1 MYFLCIRKMSTLL
14 YFPLYCDIAPSTT
27 TTTILIMY
35 AAEAG
40 HDDEDQ
46 DADKENE
53 SSLDL
58 LNHHKKRLQR
68 RRSKSNHASSFQS
81 NLLIYTNGHGGSSGM
96 EHHNHLGGSSLGGRI
111 IDDTETDLSS
121 MPLDSF
127 STNEPTTKLR
137 KNPERVFKAIFIG
150 DSSVGKSSLISRFCH
165 NQFRTGAPTSTI
177 GVDFQNRSLEVDQT
191 TICLQCWDTAGQER
205 YRWWHCVLLH
215 TIYTDPTEQIS
226 SRGPKFFWWSCF

>member
-1 MYFLCIRKMSTLL
+1 MNTLL
-14 YFPLYCDIAPSTT
+14 YFPLHHCFEQSDSITAAA
-27 TTTILIMY
+27 ILIMY
-35 AAEAG
+35 ADEAG

-58 LNHHKKRLQR
+58 LNHHKKRPLQR
-68 RRSKSNHASSFQS
+68 RRSKSNHAAATSFQS
-81 NLLIYTNGHGGSSGM
+81 NLLIYTNNGHGNGSNGIMDHHHLQTSVSGG
-96 EHHNHLGGSSLGGRI
+96 GGSRI

-127 STNEPTTKLR
+127 STNEPTTKLT

-177 GVDFQNRSLEVDQT
+177 GVDFQNRSLQVDQT

-205 YRWWHCVLLH
+205 YR
-215 TIYTDPTEQIS
+215 
-226 SRGPKFFWWSCF
+226 

>member
-1 MYFLCIRKMSTLL
+1 MYYLCIQKMNTLL
-14 YFPLYCDIAPSTT
+14 YFPLHHCFEQSDSITAA
-27 TTTILIMY
+27 ILIMY
-35 AAEAG
+35 ADEAG

-58 LNHHKKRLQR
+58 LNHHKKRPLQR
-68 RRSKSNHASSFQS
+68 RRSKSNHAAATSFQS
-81 NLLIYTNGHGGSSGM
+81 NLLIYTNNGHGNGSNGIM
-96 EHHNHLGGSSLGGRI
+96 DHNHLQTSVSGGGGSRI

-121 MPLDSF
+121 MLLDSY
-127 STNEPTTKLR
+127 STNEPTTKLT

-177 GVDFQNRSLEVDQT
+177 GVDFQNRSLQVDQT

-205 YRWWHCVLLH
+205 YR
-215 TIYTDPTEQIS
+215 
-226 SRGPKFFWWSCF
+226 

>member
-1 MYFLCIRKMSTLL
+1 MYYLCIQKMNTLL
-14 YFPLYCDIAPSTT
+14 YFPLHHCFEQSDSITAA
-27 TTTILIMY
+27 ILIMY
-35 AAEAG
+35 ADEAG

-58 LNHHKKRLQR
+58 LNHHKKRPLQR
-68 RRSKSNHASSFQS
+68 RRSKSNHAAATSFQS
-81 NLLIYTNGHGGSSGM
+81 NLLIYTNNGHGNGSNGIMDHHLQTSVSGG
-96 EHHNHLGGSSLGGRI
+96 GGSRI

-127 STNEPTTKLR
+127 STNEPTTKLT

-177 GVDFQNRSLEVDQT
+177 GVDFQNRSLQVDQT

-205 YRWWHCVLLH
+205 YR
-215 TIYTDPTEQIS
+215 
-226 SRGPKFFWWSCF
+226 

>member
-14 YFPLYCDIAPSTT
+14 YFPLLHCEQEHSDIAPSPAACTT
-27 TTTILIMY
+27 MSTILIMY

-81 NLLIYTNGHGGSSGM
+81 NLLIYTNGHGGSSAGM
-96 EHHNHLGGSSLGGRI
+96 EHHNHLGGSSSLGGRI

-205 YRWWHCVLLH
+205 YR
-215 TIYTDPTEQIS
+215 
-226 SRGPKFFWWSCF
+226 

>member
-1 MYFLCIRKMSTLL
+1 MYYLCIQKMNTLL
-14 YFPLYCDIAPSTT
+14 YFPLHHCFEQSDSITAA
-27 TTTILIMY
+27 ILIMY
-35 AAEAG
+35 ADEAG

-58 LNHHKKRLQR
+58 LNHHKKRPLQR
-68 RRSKSNHASSFQS
+68 RRSKSNHAAATSFQS
-81 NLLIYTNGHGGSSGM
+81 NLLIYTNNGHGNGSNGIMDHHLQTSVSGG
-96 EHHNHLGGSSLGGRI
+96 GGSRI

-127 STNEPTTKLR
+127 STNEPTTKLT

-205 YRWWHCVLLH
+205 YR
-215 TIYTDPTEQIS
+215 
-226 SRGPKFFWWSCF
+226 

>member
-1 MYFLCIRKMSTLL
+1 MNTLL
-14 YFPLYCDIAPSTT
+14 YFPLHHCFEQSDSITAA
-27 TTTILIMY
+27 ILIMY
-35 AAEAG
+35 ADEAG

-58 LNHHKKRLQR
+58 LNHHKKRPLQR
-68 RRSKSNHASSFQS
+68 RRSKSNHAAATSFQS
-81 NLLIYTNGHGGSSGM
+81 NLLIYTNNGHGNGSNGIMDHHHLQTSVSVSGG
-96 EHHNHLGGSSLGGRI
+96 GGSRI

-127 STNEPTTKLR
+127 STNEPTTKLT

-177 GVDFQNRSLEVDQT
+177 GVDFQNRSLQVDQT

-205 YRWWHCVLLH
+205 YR
-215 TIYTDPTEQIS
+215 
-226 SRGPKFFWWSCF
+226 